1 MLASRHGVSSQA
13 RGHGSGGMTNFSD
26 VDFFSDPELVADPY
40 PYYEYLREQCPVTH
54 LPRGRMVAVTGYDEL
69 TQVYRDSATFSA
81 VNSSLGPFP
90 LPFDVTG
97 DDISEQID
105 AHRDQF
111 PMSEHLV
118 SFDPPRHTVHRALLN
133 GLFTPKR
140 LKENEQFM
148 WRLADQLIDEF
159 IADGR
164 CEFASA
170 YGQPFPLLVIADLL
184 GVPEADHSM
193 FRELLAG
200 KGPAEDPSWAQ
211 RDEDGSVNMNPL
223 AYLDKWFTTYISD
236 RRNTPA
242 QDILT
247 EMATQRFP
255 DGSLPEVV
263 DLVRIATFLFI
274 AGHETTARLLS
285 SALRVL
291 AEDPKLQDT
300 LRSNRDRIPN
310 FVEEMLRLESPIK
323 SDFRLTRVATT
334 LGGVE
339 LRPGTTVMLLPGAA
353 NRDRR
358 HFDCPAELRVDR
370 PNARQNVAFARG
382 AHSCPGGPL
391 ARIEGR
397 VSLERILDRL
407 KEIRLDET
415 QHGPAGN
422 RRFDYVPLYI
432 LRGLEALLIEFTAT
446 S

>member
-1 MLASRHGVSSQA
+1 MEDFSEVNFFNDSGV
-13 RGHGSGGMTNFSD
+13 
-26 VDFFSDPELVADPY
+26 VADPY
-40 PYYEYLREQCPVTH
+40 PYYEHLRAQCPVVH
-54 LPRGRMVAVTGYDEL
+54 VPSSGVVAVTGYDEL
-69 TQVYRDSATFSA
+69 VEVYRDSATFSA

-90 LPFDVTG
+90 LPFNVVS
-97 DDISEQID
+97 DDISELIES
-105 AHRDQF
+105 HRDQF

-118 SFDPPRHTVHRALLN
+118 AFDPPRHTAHRALLN

-140 LKENEQFM
+140 LKENEEFM
-148 WRLADQLIDEF
+148 WHLADELIDEF
-159 IADGR
+159 VADGR

-184 GVPEADHSM
+184 GVPQADHSM

-200 KGPAEDPSWAQ
+200 RGPAEDPAWAQ
-211 RDEDGSVNMNPL
+211 RDVDGSVNMNPL

-236 RRNTPA
+236 RRADPA

-247 EMATQRFP
+247 EMATQCFP

-291 AEDPKLQDT
+291 AEDPELQNT

-310 FVEEMLRLESPIK
+310 FIEEMLRLESPIK
-323 SDFRLTRVATT
+323 SDFRLTRTATT
-334 LGGVE
+334 LNGVE
-339 LRPGTTVMLLPGAA
+339 LPAGTTMMLLLGAA
-353 NRDRR
+353 NRDPL
-358 HFDCPAELRVDR
+358 HFDCPADLRVDR
-370 PNARQNVAFARG
+370 PNARRNVAFARG

-397 VSLERILDRL
+397 VTIERILDRL
-407 KEIRLDET
+407 KDIRIDEA
-415 QHGPAGN
+415 QHGPPGG
-422 RRFDYVPLYI
+422 RRFRYVPLYI
-432 LRGLEALLIEFTAT
+432 LRGLEALHIEFTAK

>member
-1 MLASRHGVSSQA
+1 MTD
-13 RGHGSGGMTNFSD
+13 GGITDYSEVNF
-26 VDFFSDPELVADPY
+26 FTDPHVAHDPY
-40 PYYEYLREQCPVTH
+40 PYYEYLRGRCPVAH
-54 LPRGRMVAVTGYDEL
+54 VPGSGVVAVTGYDEL
-69 TQVYRDSATFSA
+69 VAVYRDSATFSA

-97 DDISEQID
+97 DDISDELE
-105 AHRDQF
+105 AHRDRF

-118 SFDPPRHTVHRALLN
+118 SFDPPKHTAHRALLN

-140 LKENEQFM
+140 LKENEEFM
-148 WRLADQLIDEF
+148 WRLADRLIDEF
-159 IADGR
+159 IADGH

-200 KGPAEDPSWAQ
+200 NGPAEDPGWVQ
-211 RDEDGSVNMNPL
+211 RHDDGSVNMNPL
-223 AYLDKWFTTYISD
+223 AYLDKWFTAYITD
-236 RRNTPA
+236 RRALP
-242 QDILT
+242 QDDILT
-247 EMATQRFP
+247 EMATQHFP
-255 DGSLPEVV
+255 DGSLPEIV

-291 AEDPKLQDT
+291 AEDPDLQDT
-300 LRSNRDRIPN
+300 SRRNRELVRN

-334 LGGVE
+334 LAGVN
-339 LRPGTTVMLLPGAA
+339 LSAGTTMMLLPGAA
-353 NRDRR
+353 NRDPA
-358 HFDCPAELRVDR
+358 HFDCPAELRADR

-382 AHSCPGGPL
+382 VHSCPGGPL

-397 VSLERILDRL
+397 VTIERILDRL
-407 KEIRLDET
+407 SDIRISEAH
-415 QHGPAGN
+415 HGPPDA

-432 LRGLEALLIEFTAT
+432 LRGLETLHIEFGAKP
-446 S
+446 

>member
-1 MLASRHGVSSQA
+1 MAD
-13 RGHGSGGMTNFSD
+13 GGITDYSEVNF
-26 VDFFSDPELVADPY
+26 FTDPHVAHDPY
-40 PYYEYLREQCPVTH
+40 PYYEYLRGQCPVAH
-54 LPRGRMVAVTGYDEL
+54 VSSSGVVAVTGYDEL
-69 TQVYRDSATFSA
+69 VAVYRDSATFSA

-97 DDISEQID
+97 NDISED
-105 AHRDQF
+105 LEAHRDRF

-118 SFDPPRHTVHRALLN
+118 SFDPPKHTAHRALLN

-140 LKENEQFM
+140 LKENEEFM
-148 WRLADQLIDEF
+148 WRLADRLIDEF
-159 IADGR
+159 IADGH

-193 FRELLAG
+193 FRKLLAG
-200 KGPAEDPSWAQ
+200 NGPAEDPGWVQ
-211 RDEDGSVNMNPL
+211 RDENGSVNMNPL
-223 AYLDKWFTTYISD
+223 AYLDKWFTTYITD
-236 RRNTPA
+236 RRA
-242 QDILT
+242 SQQDDILT
-247 EMATQRFP
+247 EMATQHFP
-255 DGSLPEVV
+255 GGTLPEVV

-291 AEDPKLQDT
+291 AEHPDLQDT
-300 LRSNRDRIPN
+300 LRRNRELVPN

-323 SDFRLTRVATT
+323 SDFRLTRVATA
-334 LGGVE
+334 LAGVD
-339 LRPGTTVMLLPGAA
+339 LPAGTTMMLLPGAA
-353 NRDRR
+353 NRDPA

-382 AHSCPGGPL
+382 VHSCPGGPL

-397 VSLERILDRL
+397 VTIERILDRMSD
-407 KEIRLDET
+407 IRISEAH
-415 QHGPAGN
+415 HGPPDA

-432 LRGLEALLIEFTAT
+432 LRGLEALHIEFGAK

>member
-1 MLASRHGVSSQA
+1 MEDFSEV
-13 RGHGSGGMTNFSD
+13 NF
-26 VDFFSDPELVADPY
+26 FADPGLVANPY
-40 PYYEYLREQCPVTH
+40 PYYEYLRAQSPVVEV
-54 LPRGRMVAVTGYDEL
+54 PSSGVVAVTGYDEL
-69 TQVYRDSATFSA
+69 AQVYRDSATFSA

-90 LPFDVTG
+90 LPFEVAG
-97 DDISEQID
+97 DDISDQLE
-105 AHRDQF
+105 AHRDEF

-118 SFDPPRHTVHRALLN
+118 SFDPPRHTAHRALLN

-140 LKENEQFM
+140 LKENEEFM
-148 WRLADQLIDEF
+148 WRLADRLIDEF
-159 IADGR
+159 LDKSADGR

-200 KGPAEDPSWAQ
+200 NGPAEDPAWAQ

-236 RRNTPA
+236 RRDTPA

-291 AEDPKLQDT
+291 AEDPELQHA
-300 LRSNRDRIPN
+300 LRANRDRIPN
-310 FVEEMLRLESPIK
+310 FVEEMRRLESPIK

-334 LGGVE
+334 LGGVA
-339 LRPGTTVMLLPGAA
+339 LPAGTTVMLLPGAA
-353 NRDRR
+353 NRDPR
-358 HFDCPAELRVDR
+358 HFDCPAKLRVDR

-382 AHSCPGGPL
+382 VHSCPGGPL
-391 ARIEGR
+391 ARIEAR
-397 VSLERILDRL
+397 VTVERILDRL
-407 KEIRLDET
+407 NDIRLDET
-415 QHGPAGN
+415 RHGPPGD

-432 LRGLEALLIEFTAT
+432 LRGLEALHIEFTAR

>member
-1 MLASRHGVSSQA
+1 MKDFSEV
-13 RGHGSGGMTNFSD
+13 NF
-26 VDFFSDPELVADPY
+26 FTDPGLVANPY
-40 PYYEYLREQCPVTH
+40 PYYEYLRAQCPVVH
-54 LPRGRMVAVTGYDEL
+54 APGSGVVAVTGYDEL

-90 LPFDVTG
+90 LPFDVAG
-97 DDISEQID
+97 DDISEQVE
-105 AHRDQF
+105 AHRDEF

-118 SFDPPRHTVHRALLN
+118 SFDPPRHTAHRALLS

-140 LKENEQFM
+140 LKENEEFM

-159 IADGR
+159 LDKSADGR
-164 CEFASA
+164 AEFASA

-200 KGPAEDPSWAQ
+200 RGPAEDPAWAQ
-211 RDEDGSVNMNPL
+211 RGEDGSVNMNPL
-223 AYLDKWFTTYISD
+223 AYLDKWFTNYISD
-236 RRNTPA
+236 RRDTPA

-291 AEDPKLQDT
+291 AEDRQLQNT
-300 LRSNRDRIPN
+300 LRANRDRIPN

-334 LGGVE
+334 LGGVA
-339 LRPGTTVMLLPGAA
+339 LPAGTTVMLLPGAA
-353 NRDRR
+353 NRDPR
-358 HFDCPAELRVDR
+358 HFDRPAELRVDR

-382 AHSCPGGPL
+382 VHSCPGGPL

-397 VSLERILDRL
+397 VTIERILDRL
-407 KEIRLDET
+407 KDIRLDEA
-415 QHGPAGN
+415 QHGPPGE
-422 RRFDYVPLYI
+422 RRFNYVPLYI
-432 LRGLEALLIEFTAT
+432 LRGLEALHIEFTTMA
-446 S
+446 

>member
-1 MLASRHGVSSQA
+1 MAPA
-13 RGHGSGGMTNFSD
+13 APNFSD
-26 VDFFSDPELVADPY
+26 VDFFSDPGLVSDPY
-40 PYYEYLREQCPVTH
+40 PYYEYLRAQCPVAH
-54 LPRGRMVAVTGYDEL
+54 VPSSRVVAVTGYDEL
-69 TQVYRDSATFSA
+69 TQVYRDSLTFSA

-97 DDISEQID
+97 DDISEQLES
-105 AHRDQF
+105 HRDQF

-118 SFDPPRHTVHRALLN
+118 SFDPPRHTAHRALLN

-140 LKENEQFM
+140 LKENEEFM
-148 WRLADQLIDEF
+148 WYLADQLIDEF
-159 IADGR
+159 VDSSADGR

-184 GVPEADHSM
+184 GVPEADHAM
-193 FRELLAG
+193 FRQLLAG
-200 KGPAEDPSWAQ
+200 GHPAEDQGWT
-211 RDEDGSVNMNPL
+211 ENMNPL
-223 AYLDKWFTTYISD
+223 AYLDKWFTQYISD
-236 RRNTPA
+236 RREAPA
-242 QDILT
+242 HDILT

-263 DLVRIATFLFI
+263 DLVRIATLLFI

-285 SALRVL
+285 SAMRVL
-291 AEDPKLQDT
+291 AEDPQLQDT
-300 LRSNRDRIPN
+300 LRRNRDRIPN

-339 LRPGTTVMLLPGAA
+339 LPAGTTVMLLPGAA
-353 NRDRR
+353 NRDPA
-358 HFDCPAELRVDR
+358 HFECPAELQVDR
-370 PNARQNVAFARG
+370 RNARQNVAFARG

-397 VSLERILDRL
+397 VTIERILARFKD
-407 KEIRLDET
+407 IRLDEAR
-415 QHGPAGN
+415 HGPAGD
-422 RRFDYVPLYI
+422 RRFRYVPLYI
-432 LRGLEALLIEFTAT
+432 LRGLEALYIEFA

>member
-1 MLASRHGVSSQA
+1 MRD
-13 RGHGSGGMTNFSD
+13 FSE
-26 VDFFSDPELVADPY
+26 VNFFSDSGVAANPY
-40 PYYEYLREQCPVTH
+40 PYYEYLRAQCPVV
-54 LPRGRMVAVTGYDEL
+54 PVPSSGVVAVTGYDEL
-69 TQVYRDSATFSA
+69 VEVYRDSATYSA

-90 LPFDVTG
+90 LPFNVSG
-97 DDISEQID
+97 DDISDLLE

-118 SFDPPRHTVHRALLN
+118 SFDPPRHTAHRALLN

-140 LKENEQFM
+140 LKENEEFM

-159 IADGR
+159 IVEGR
-164 CEFASA
+164 AEFAVA

-184 GVPEADHSM
+184 GVPESDHSM

-200 KGPAEDPSWAQ
+200 RGPAEDPAWAQ
-211 RDEDGSVNMNPL
+211 RDGDGAVNMNPL
-223 AYLDKWFTTYISD
+223 AYLDKWFTTYIGD
-236 RRNTPA
+236 RRAAPA
-242 QDILT
+242 PDILT

-255 DGSLPEVV
+255 DGSLPDVV

-291 AEDPKLQDT
+291 AEEPELQDT
-300 LRSNRDRIPN
+300 LRDNRDRIPN

-323 SDFRLTRVATT
+323 SDFRLTRTATT

-339 LRPGTTVMLLPGAA
+339 LPAGTTMMLLPGAA
-353 NRDRR
+353 NRDPRR
-358 HFDCPAELRVDR
+358 FDCPADLRVDR

-382 AHSCPGGPL
+382 VHSCPGGPL

-397 VSLERILDRL
+397 VTIERILDRL
-407 KEIRLDET
+407 KDIRIDEA
-415 QHGPAGN
+415 QHGPPGD
-422 RRFDYVPLYI
+422 RRFSYVPLYI
-432 LRGLEALLIEFTAT
+432 LRGLEALHIEFSAK

>member
-1 MLASRHGVSSQA
+1 MKD
-13 RGHGSGGMTNFSD
+13 FSE
-26 VDFFSDPELVADPY
+26 VDFFTDPGLVANPY
-40 PYYEYLREQCPVTH
+40 PYYEYLRRQCPVVH
-54 LPRGRMVAVTGYDEL
+54 VPSSGVVAVTGYDEL
-69 TQVYRDSATFSA
+69 NQVYRDSATFSA

-90 LPFDVTG
+90 LPFEVDG
-97 DDISEQID
+97 DDISEQVE
-105 AHRDQF
+105 AHREQF

-118 SFDPPRHTVHRALLN
+118 SFDPPKHTAHRALLN

-140 LKENEQFM
+140 LKENEEFM

-159 IADGR
+159 ASDG
-164 CEFASA
+164 CTEFASA

-200 KGPAEDPSWAQ
+200 RGPAADPEWAQ
-211 RDEDGSVNMNPL
+211 RGEDGSVNMNPL
-223 AYLDKWFTTYISD
+223 AYLDKWFTSYISD

-242 QDILT
+242 RDILT

-285 SALRVL
+285 SAMRVL
-291 AEDPKLQDT
+291 AEDQGLQNT
-300 LRSNRDRIPN
+300 LRANRDRIPN
-310 FVEEMLRLESPIK
+310 FIEEMLRLESPIK
-323 SDFRLTRVATT
+323 SDFRLARVATT
-334 LGGVE
+334 LGGV
-339 LRPGTTVMLLPGAA
+339 PVSAGTTVMLLPGAA
-353 NRDRR
+353 NRDPRQ
-358 HFDCPAELRVDR
+358 FDCPAELRVDR

-382 AHSCPGGPL
+382 VHSCPGGPL

-397 VSLERILDRL
+397 VTIERILDRL
-407 KEIRLDET
+407 KDIRLDEAR
-415 QHGPAGN
+415 HGPQGE

-432 LRGLEALLIEFTAT
+432 LRGLEALHIEFT
-446 S
+446 SP

>member
-1 MLASRHGVSSQA
+1 MKDFSEVNFFTD
-13 RGHGSGGMTNFSD
+13 SG
-26 VDFFSDPELVADPY
+26 LVADPY
-40 PYYEYLREQCPVTH
+40 PYYEYLRAQCPVVH
-54 LPRGRMVAVTGYDEL
+54 VPSSGVVAVTGYDEL
-69 TQVYRDSATFSA
+69 NQVYRDSATFSA

-90 LPFDVTG
+90 LPFEVAD
-97 DDISEQID
+97 DDITDQVE

-118 SFDPPRHTVHRALLN
+118 SFDPPKHTAHRALLN

-140 LKENEQFM
+140 LKENEEFM
-148 WRLADQLIDEF
+148 WRLADELIDEF
-159 IADGR
+159 AADGHA
-164 CEFASA
+164 EFASA

-184 GVPEADHSM
+184 GVPETDHSM
-193 FRELLAG
+193 FRALLAG
-200 KGPAEDPSWAQ
+200 RGPAADPEWAQ
-211 RDEDGSVNMNPL
+211 HGADGAVNMNPL

-236 RRNTPA
+236 RRDTPA

-291 AEDPKLQDT
+291 ADDPELQNT
-300 LRSNRDRIPN
+300 LRANRDRIPN

-339 LRPGTTVMLLPGAA
+339 VPAGATVMLLPGAA
-353 NRDRR
+353 NRDPR
-358 HFDCPAELRVDR
+358 HFECPGELRVDR

-382 AHSCPGGPL
+382 VHSCPGGPL

-397 VSLERILDRL
+397 VTIERILDRL
-407 KEIRLDET
+407 KNIRLDDAR
-415 QHGPAGN
+415 HGPPGE

-432 LRGLEALLIEFTAT
+432 LRGLEGLHIEF
-446 S
+446 SSP

>member
-1 MLASRHGVSSQA
+1 MKDFSEV
-13 RGHGSGGMTNFSD
+13 NF
-26 VDFFSDPELVADPY
+26 FTDPGLTADPY
-40 PYYEYLREQCPVTH
+40 PYYEYLRAQCPVVH
-54 LPRGRMVAVTGYDEL
+54 VPSSGVVAVTGYDEL

-90 LPFDVTG
+90 LPFDVADD
-97 DDISEQID
+97 DDIAERIEL
-105 AHRDQF
+105 HRNEF

-118 SFDPPRHTVHRALLN
+118 SFDPPKHTEHRALLN
-133 GLFTPKR
+133 GLFTQAR
-140 LKENEQFM
+140 LKENEEFM

-159 IADGR
+159 AADGR
-164 CEFASA
+164 CDFASA

-184 GVPEADHSM
+184 GVPEADHAM

-200 KGPAEDPSWAQ
+200 KGPAEDPAWAQ
-211 RDEDGSVNMNPL
+211 RDVNGSVNMNPL
-223 AYLDKWFTTYISD
+223 AYLDRWFTTYISD
-236 RRNTPA
+236 RRATPA
-242 QDILT
+242 RDILT

-255 DGSLPEVV
+255 DGSLPDVV

-285 SALRVL
+285 SALCVL
-291 AEDPKLQDT
+291 AEDPELQDV
-300 LRSNRDRIPN
+300 LRGNRDRIPN

-323 SDFRLTRVATT
+323 SDFRLTRTATT

-339 LRPGTTVMLLPGAA
+339 LPAGTTVMLLPGAA
-353 NRDRR
+353 NRDPR

-370 PNARQNVAFARG
+370 SNARQNVAFARG

-397 VSLERILDRL
+397 VTIERILDRL
-407 KEIRLDET
+407 TDIRLDEA
-415 QHGPAGN
+415 QHGPAGD

-432 LRGLEALLIEFTAT
+432 LRGLEALHIEFTAK

>member
-1 MLASRHGVSSQA
+1 MAD
-13 RGHGSGGMTNFSD
+13 GGITDYSEVNF
-26 VDFFSDPELVADPY
+26 FTDPHVAHDPY
-40 PYYEYLREQCPVTH
+40 PYYEHLRVQCPVAH
-54 LPRGRMVAVTGYDEL
+54 VPSSGVVAVTGYDEL
-69 TQVYRDSATFSA
+69 VAVYRDSVTFSA

-90 LPFDVTG
+90 LPFDVSG
-97 DDISEQID
+97 DDISEELE
-105 AHRDQF
+105 AHRDRF

-118 SFDPPRHTVHRALLN
+118 SFDPPKHTAHRALLN

-140 LKENEQFM
+140 LKQNEEFM
-148 WRLADQLIDEF
+148 WRLADRLIDEF
-159 IADGR
+159 IADGH

-170 YGQPFPLLVIADLL
+170 YGQPFPLLVIADVL

-200 KGPAEDPSWAQ
+200 NGPAEDPGWVQ
-211 RDEDGSVNMNPL
+211 RDGNGSVNMNPL
-223 AYLDKWFTTYISD
+223 AYLDKWFTTYIID
-236 RRNTPA
+236 RRASP
-242 QDILT
+242 QDDILT
-247 EMATQRFP
+247 EMATQHFP
-255 DGSLPEVV
+255 DGTLPEVV

-291 AEDPKLQDT
+291 AEDPDLQDT
-300 LRSNRDRIPN
+300 LRRNRELVPN

-323 SDFRLTRVATT
+323 SDFRLTRVATALT
-334 LGGVE
+334 GVD
-339 LRPGTTVMLLPGAA
+339 LPAGTTMMLLPGAA
-353 NRDRR
+353 NRDPA

-382 AHSCPGGPL
+382 VHSCPGGPL

-397 VSLERILDRL
+397 VTIERILDRMSD
-407 KEIRLDET
+407 IRISEAH
-415 QHGPAGN
+415 HGPPDA

-432 LRGLEALLIEFTAT
+432 LRGLEALHIEFGAK